1 MDLQTLTISIA
12 CIALALALESTIL
25 IVWFYRKLS
34 FQIKNL
40 RNEMIQ
46 PKDDLC
52 LLVDKLTPT
61 FDYPEEIGG
70 EFDEEKA
77 VPPIAQTEKETL
89 TDENKMLL
97 EKAYTTFYL
106 QFQEL
111 ADSITIDNLDDKSQE
126 MMRLLLEMGYWLKD
140 FLPVW
145 RNDFNAT
152 SKQKENVNS
161 ITFDENQWKRRIAE
175 APLPNGNILQTPLEV
190 IGLVKKLQQHNVTD
204 FRFLISGFRYQ
215 QNAES

>member
-1 MDLQTLTISIA
+1 MDIQTLTISIA

-25 IVWFYRKLS
+25 IIWFYRKLS

-61 FDYPEEIGG
+61 FDYPEEIAG
-70 EFDEEKA
+70 ELDEETTA
-77 VPPIAQTEKETL
+77 PPIVHTEEETL

-97 EKAYTTFYL
+97 EKAYNTFYL
-106 QFQEL
+106 QYQQL
-111 ADSITIDNLDDKSQE
+111 ADSISIDNMDDKSQE

-161 ITFDENQWKRRIAE
+161 ITLDENQWKKKIAE
-175 APLPNGNILQTPLEV
+175 AQLPNGNILQTPLEV
-190 IGLVKKLQQHNVTD
+190 IGIVKKLHQYNVTD
-204 FRFLISGFRYQ
+204 FRFQISGFRYQ